1 MLSFSSGLP
10 PEDSQW
16 ECESDYLDVKGPKLP
31 LHIYPSADCQEI
43 LPKRQSILQ
52 VQGLHN
58 LELDPNG
65 PCLSDF
71 LTEIGP
77 SSWCREEA
85 ALWRL
90 RMTRFVLQRASG
102 RDAIRTFFFFRP
114 VSASTRCC

>member
-16 ECESDYLDVKGPKLP
+16 ECESDYLDVKGPNLL

-43 LPKRQSILQ
+43 LAKRQSILQ

-65 PCLSDF
+65 LCLYDF
-71 LTEIGP
+71 VTVIGP
-77 SSWCREEA
+77 SSSFRGVA
-85 ALWRL
+85 ALWIV
-90 RMTRFVLQRASG
+90 RMAWLVIQPA
-102 RDAIRTFFFFRP
+102 
-114 VSASTRCC
+114 SASDL